1 LAITTGA
8 SARKLAI
15 PGADQGNVFY
25 LRTLEES
32 DTLRAAFKPDMNVVI
47 VGAGWIGLE
56 AASAA
61 RQAGSAVTIVEPQP
75 TALYSAL
82 GPELGEKF
90 AALHREHGV
99 VFRFGESTTSF
110 RPAEVSGKLPASG
123 DSREGWPVGWVITSS
138 GAELPA
144 DVVVVGIGAVP
155 NDGLAQAAGL
165 DVDNGVLTDAA
176 LRTSDADIFA
186 AGDVANSYLP
196 LLGRHVRLDHWANAL
211 HGGQEVAKSMLGQ
224 RVEYN
229 RVPYFYSDQYD
240 LGMECSGLPLPGS
253 YDQVLYRGDSD
264 GYEFIACWLNEGRLV
279 AGMNVNVWDVTAD
292 IQSLIRS
299 GRQLDPA
306 RLTNPAIPLSDV

>member
-1 LAITTGA
+1 M
-8 SARKLAI
+8 
-15 PGADQGNVFY
+15 FY

-32 DTLRAAFKPDMNVVI
+32 DTLRAAFKPDTRVVI

-56 AASAA
+56 AAAA
-61 RQAGSAVTIVEPQP
+61 AQQGGSAVTIVEAAADR
-75 TALYSAL
+75 ALQRARPRA
-82 GPELGEKF
+82 GREF

-99 VFRFGESTTSF
+99 EFRFGESSMVF

-186 AGDVANSYLP
+186 AGDVGSSYLP

-224 RVEYN
+224 PVE
-229 RVPYFYSDQYD
+229 D
-240 LGMECSGLPLPGS
+240 
-253 YDQVLYRGDSD
+253 D
-264 GYEFIACWLNEGRLV
+264 GWLTSTATSMTSAWSARACRCPAAMTRPSTE
-279 AGMNVNVWDVTAD
+279 AT
-292 IQSLIRS
+292 
-299 GRQLDPA
+299 A
-306 RLTNPAIPLSDV
+306 RLRVHRLLAERGQRTPA